1 MRGAAIA
8 KGSTGIPAT
17 AGQFGSHQSAPINIR
32 VGGTRGCKIMADDLT
47 RRDERELTKELEKR
61 ILAFLA
67 LPEPMVPSPE
77 NAEIRLQLEL
87 ALIRMRRSRVH

>member
-17 AGQFGSHQSAPINIR
+17 AGQRGSHQSAPINIR
-32 VGGTRGCKIMADDLT
+32 VGTRGYTIMADDLT
-47 RRDERELTKELEKR
+47 RRDERELTRELEKR
-61 ILAFLA
+61 ILAFLE
-67 LPEPMVPSPE
+67 LPEPVVPSPE

-87 ALIRMRRSRVH
+87 ALIRMRRSRVQ

>member
-1 MRGAAIA
+1 
-8 KGSTGIPAT
+8 
-17 AGQFGSHQSAPINIR
+17 
-32 VGGTRGCKIMADDLT
+32 MADDLT